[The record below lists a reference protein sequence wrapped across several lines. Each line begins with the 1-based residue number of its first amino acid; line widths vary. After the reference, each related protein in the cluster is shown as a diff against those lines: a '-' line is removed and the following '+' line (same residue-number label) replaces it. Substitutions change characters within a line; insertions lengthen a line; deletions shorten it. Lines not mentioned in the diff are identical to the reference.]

1 MRNLELG
8 MWNLE
13 FGVWKSEYEIR
24 NLRIPQSPYSYWI
37 GFRMAGKSTDPI
49 SMQNEVDLTLK
60 SISIN
65 PLSTKHMVQ

>member
-13 FGVWKSEYEIR
+13 FVIWKSEYEIR

-37 GFRMAGKSTDPI
+37 GFRMAGKSTDHIPT
-49 SMQNEVDLTLK
+49 SEFDEGL
-60 SISIN
+60 
-65 PLSTKHMVQ
+65 